1 MVKTDA
7 AAPSLQ
13 YRAMDRAMEE
23 QGVTDATRE
32 KVRELMKDPEVV
44 ALYHLKKNSIGMC
57 SNWKQIE
64 YSFFEAVADVA
75 GDPAVDVKEKLRKEA
90 VNFWRMKD
98 VRQPHP
104 PYPVFWGLANFRQG
118 LIPGRETVD
127 F

>member
-1 MVKTDA
+1 
-7 AAPSLQ
+7 
-13 YRAMDRAMEE
+13 MDRAMEE

-75 GDPAVDVKEKLRKEA
+75 GDPAVDVKEKLRKECEFLGDERCPA
-90 VNFWRMKD
+90 ASSTLSRLFGGW
-98 VRQPHP
+98 QTS
-104 PYPVFWGLANFRQG
+104 
-118 LIPGRETVD
+118 GRG
-127 F
+127 